1 MEVWTPWGCVYGKG
15 SIEISMIQYVSCFF
29 PIQIILNIPRN
40 RWFTRKFTHTLHMIY
55 LYTIYIYYMCIIS
68 IVPSMQIKLVTTVAL
83 PDLPGA
89 ERPAEETHPK
99 VQYVDRMV
107 SKSLEI
113 CASGCDTYINNIFTI
128 YNIYQFYIILSTYQE
143 SRGYFI
149 EIYTKGMYCDGWI
162 WKNTSISG

>member
-1 MEVWTPWGCVYGKG
+1 MTCIMEVWTLWGCLYGKG
-15 SIEISMIQYVSCFF
+15 SIEISMIRYVSCFF

-40 RWFTRKFTHTLHMIY
+40 RWFTRKFTHITHDILIYVYYFYSSLHADQG
-55 LYTIYIYYMCIIS
+55 CDHRA
-68 IVPSMQIKLVTTVAL
+68 AL

-99 VQYVDRMV
+99 VQ
-107 SKSLEI
+107 S
-113 CASGCDTYINNIFTI
+113 SGCDTYINNISII
-128 YNIYQFYIILSTYQE
+128 YTTNIWILSTYQE

-162 WKNTSISG
+162 WKNTIYKWIVEKT